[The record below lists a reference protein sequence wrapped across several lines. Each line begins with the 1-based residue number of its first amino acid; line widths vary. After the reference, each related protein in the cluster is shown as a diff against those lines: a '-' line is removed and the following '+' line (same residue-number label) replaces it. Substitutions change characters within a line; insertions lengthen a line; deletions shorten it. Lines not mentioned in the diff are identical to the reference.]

1 MGHKLLRWW
10 TYRHLRRQV
19 KKRPPKPLTELDPQ
33 AVKRVLLINSTA
45 LGDILFST
53 PAIRALKENFPDWR
67 LDLLVNPNYAA
78 LVKYNPHLENIIPF
92 PGRNWR
98 LVPLMREL
106 KGSQYDLVII
116 LHGNDPEA
124 TLLAWATDSP
134 YIIGSGGSPLN
145 FVYSEKVE
153 RRDPFEHAIERRLN
167 FVRPLG
173 ADTTDKRMELVLPSR
188 ELIRAE
194 VLIIRHFGGTPSL
207 LVALHPTGSGRY
219 KWWPLESY
227 AALGN
232 FLHET
237 YGAAILIISGRR
249 DRPEAEALAD
259 RLAGPTLVTGGRPLL
274 EVAAFVKHC
283 RLFVGNDSGPL
294 HMALA
299 LGVPSIA
306 LLGADHPRR
315 IGPQTVDWGT
325 YLYHKEEVC
334 PQEHCLNQ
342 KCPDNL
348 CLKAIK
354 VPEVIDLIRDWW
366 EPRLAAAN
374 AGEKGKK

>member
-167 FVRPLG
+167 FVRLLG
-173 ADTTDKRMELVLPSR
+173 ADTTDKRMELVLPSK

-194 VLIIRHFGGTPSL
+194 VLIIRHFGAE
-207 LVALHPTGSGRY
+207 V
-219 KWWPLESY
+219 
-227 AALGN
+227 
-232 FLHET
+232 FV
-237 YGAAILIISGRR
+237 R
-249 DRPEAEALAD
+249 D
-259 RLAGPTLVTGGRPLL
+259 
-274 EVAAFVKHC
+274 F
-283 RLFVGNDSGPL
+283 
-294 HMALA
+294 
-299 LGVPSIA
+299 I
-306 LLGADHPRR
+306 
-315 IGPQTVDWGT
+315 
-325 YLYHKEEVC
+325 
-334 PQEHCLNQ
+334 
-342 KCPDNL
+342 
-348 CLKAIK
+348 
-354 VPEVIDLIRDWW
+354 
-366 EPRLAAAN
+366 
-374 AGEKGKK
+374 